1 MKSGVSW
8 INDYLDPPASA
19 EELGEVLTAVGFPI
33 DDEGVAENGEAWLEV
48 ETTSNRGDCLAH
60 LALAREIA
68 AVTGRRVKW
77 PPAAAKPGP
86 VEGAGAI
93 EVVNHAPERCP
104 LYTGRVIDGVKVGP
118 SPEWLR
124 RRLESI
130 GQIPRNNL
138 VDATNFVLFELGQPT
153 HVFDLAKLRGGRI
166 EIRMAKERE
175 PFLPLGEGA
184 TPIELA
190 SEDLVIADAERPV
203 ALAGVKGGAETAVTD
218 ETTSILVEAATF
230 DPVSV
235 RSASR
240 RHTIRSDSSHR
251 FERGVAAAEVSA
263 AADRLVAL
271 ILEIAGGTLRGGV
284 SADGLPIPQPRQL
297 VLRARR
303 VKEVLGIEIPEARI
317 EEILAKLDLKP
328 RRESSDGGTVFR
340 TTVPPRRL
348 DLEREIDLVEE
359 VCRIH
364 GLDAIPLEDRLDIRP
379 AGTQPNV
386 EATRLARDLLA
397 AMGFLETVTHSLIA
411 PRLASSVLAEGEGL
425 LQVDDE
431 RAGGTPFLR
440 PSLLPSLLEVL
451 ARNEGAGAR
460 DLAFFEVA
468 ATFRVLADR
477 SHRERREIGLAI
489 DGGEDPQAAY
499 RRLRGAI
506 ERLVERLAGGGLRV
520 EPAADGSVPGC
531 FPAATLSLALPDG
544 ATRPLG
550 TAGLLDAKI
559 VGLAGLDRPVAV
571 AEIALDALIA
581 NYPPLSKIVE
591 PPQFPGTERDVSV
604 VVAENVPW
612 SAIES
617 AVRAAAPP
625 NLEDLAFVTTW
636 RGKALGSDR
645 KSVTLRLRFRHPERT
660 LRSEEI
666 EPAIAAVVA
675 SLKERVAGEI
685 RGGA

>member
-19 EELGEVLTAVGFPI
+19 EEQNAVLTAVGFPI

-48 ETTSNRGDCLAH
+48 ELTSNRGDCLAH
-60 LALAREIA
+60 LSLAREIA

-93 EVVNHAPERCP
+93 EVVNHIPDRCP

-124 RRLESI
+124 RRLEAI

-153 HVFDLAKLRGGRI
+153 HVFDLAKLRGQRI
-166 EIRMAKERE
+166 EIRLAKEGE

-184 TPIELA
+184 TPIKLSA
-190 SEDLVIADAERPV
+190 DDLVIADAERPV
-203 ALAGVKGGAETAVTD
+203 ALAGVKGGAETAVT
-218 ETTSILVEAATF
+218 EATTSILVEAATF

-251 FERGVAAAEVSA
+251 FERGVHAAEVAA

-284 SADGLPIPQPRQL
+284 SADGLAIPQPKQL
-297 VLRARR
+297 VLRAKR
-303 VKEVLGIEIPEARI
+303 VRDVLGIEIPDAKI
-317 EEILAKLDLKP
+317 EEILAKLDLRP
-328 RRESSDGGTVFR
+328 RRETSDGGTIFR
-340 TTVPPRRL
+340 VTVPPRRL
-348 DLEREIDLVEE
+348 DLEREIDLIEE

-364 GLDAIPLEDRLDIRP
+364 GLDAIPLRDRLEIRP
-379 AGTQPNV
+379 AGTQPRV

-397 AMGFLETVTHSLIA
+397 SMGFLETVTHSLIA
-411 PRLASSVLAEGEGL
+411 PRLASAFLGEGESL

-506 ERLVERLAGGGLRV
+506 ERLVERLTGGSLVV
-520 EPAADGSVPGC
+520 ESAEDATVAGC
-531 FPAATLSLALPDG
+531 FPAARLSIDLPSG
-544 ATRPLG
+544 SRVSLG
-550 TAGLLDAKI
+550 TAGLLDEK
-559 VGLAGLDRPVAV
+559 VLGLAGVDRPVAV
-571 AEIALDALIA
+571 AELALEPLLAA
-581 NYPPLSKIVE
+581 FPPLSKIVE

-604 VVAENVPW
+604 VVAETVPW
-612 SAIES
+612 SSIES
-617 AVRAAAPP
+617 AVRDAKPP
-625 NLEDLAFVTTW
+625 HLEGLSFVTTW
-636 RGKALGSDR
+636 RGKSLGGDR
-645 KSVTLRLRFRHPERT
+645 KSVTLRLRFRHPDRT

-675 SLKERVAGEI
+675 SLKDRVGGEI